1 MTCKDCGQAISMNK
15 MCEKPIQT
23 ATDILKH
30 MAARNASR
38 AFAAGRA
45 RYPTRTAPGVLKKSV
60 SCG

>member
-38 AFAAGRA
+38 AFAAVGRV
-45 RYPTRTAPGVLKKSV
+45 TRPELLPV
-60 SCG
+60 S